1 MDAAA
6 QEDVEL
12 GRLIIDV
19 SIRDNL
25 EAEFTIV
32 APRSTENR
40 SVIAGLAMGENIST
54 AALVAGMY
62 PSDCCLCGCSHCCR
76 PGLAVPAR
84 RIRQWRARHSKMWH
98 WRKHLRPNEFCP

>member
-1 MDAAA
+1 MTLMDAAA

-32 APRSTENR
+32 APRSIENR
-40 SVIAGLAMGENIST
+40 SVIAGLAMGENNYINCG
-54 AALVAGMY
+54 AGRGY
-62 PSDCCLCGCSHCCR
+62 VSL
-76 PGLAVPAR
+76 
-84 RIRQWRARHSKMWH
+84 
-98 WRKHLRPNEFCP
+98 